1 MHNVATQDQQQP
13 GQRARCRVPD
23 FDRRPLRVMETVE
36 VKDLICRSDLRVGA
50 FEGTR
55 AAHRALA
62 VAMRRGMNGGEVGR
76 PPDASPH
83 QPEPGDAG

>member
-1 MHNVATQDQQQP
+1 MHNVATQTSSS
-13 GQRARCRVPD
+13 GRARCRVPD

-36 VKDLICRSDLRVGA
+36 VKDLIFRSDLRVGT

-55 AAHRALA
+55 SAHRALT
-62 VAMRRGMNGGEVGR
+62 VEMLRGMNGGEVGR

-83 QPEPGDAG
+83 QPAPRGAG